1 MNKEQIISQLCS
13 LREHCG
19 SMIDKNE
26 PDSVW
31 AGDVDALSTA
41 IDAMKGAKPMTQIIL
56 WSVGIV
62 VALLAIAIT
71 LVCMIVSNDRK
82 G

>member
-1 MNKEQIISQLCS
+1 MNKEQIIYQLCN

-19 SMIDKNE
+19 SMIDKDE

-31 AGDVDALSTA
+31 AGDVAALNAA

-56 WSVGIV
+56 WAVGIV
-62 VALLAIAIT
+62 VALLATAIV
-71 LVCMIVSNDRK
+71 LVCMIVSGDRK

>member
-1 MNKEQIISQLCS
+1 MNKEQIISQLCN

-19 SMIDKNE
+19 SMIDKDE

-31 AGDVDALSTA
+31 AGDVAALNAA
-41 IDAMKGAKPMTQIIL
+41 IDVMKKAKPMTQIIL

-62 VALLAIAIT
+62 VALLATAIV
-71 LVCMIVSNDRK
+71 LVCMIVGDDRK

>member
-19 SMIDKNE
+19 SMIDKDE

-31 AGDVDALSTA
+31 AGDVAALNAA
-41 IDAMKGAKPMTQIIL
+41 IDAMKEAKPMTHIIL

-62 VALLAIAIT
+62 VAERATAIV
-71 LVCMIVSNDRK
+71 LVCMIVGDDRR